1 MSCRGPL
8 PEPQFFSGH
17 PPDEAASHG
26 TIAQSEIA
34 PTAPSPSGK
43 RYDATEDRDIEANQ
57 R

>member
-1 MSCRGPL
+1 V